1 MKKALRTHAKTIR
14 ACILP
19 DHRTRHN
26 ADIQKKLKTFPLFK
40 NAKTVLFYVSKK
52 NEVDTHKLIQNHLE
66 LNDKIT
72 VIPITHPKTKTLSLS
87 VLKNFDDL
95 KKGAFDI
102 LELPPKN
109 RVPIDPKAIDLVI
122 VPGLLFDK
130 RGHRLGHGHG
140 YYDRLLKKI
149 TAPKIGLAYAC
160 QIVPKLMNEAHDV
173 PVDHLIT
180 EQQIF
185 TFAPLPT

>member
-1 MKKALRTHAKTIR
+1 MKKILRTHAKTIR
-14 ACILP
+14 ACIPP

-26 ADIQKKLKTFPLFK
+26 ADIQKQLESFPLFK
-40 NAKTVLFYVSKK
+40 NAKTVLFYISKK
-52 NEVDTHKLIQNHLE
+52 DEVDTHQLIKNHLK
-66 LNDKIT
+66 LKDKIV
-72 VIPITHPKTKTLSLS
+72 VIPITHPDTKTLSLS

-102 LELPPKN
+102 LELPLEK
-109 RVPIDPKAIDLVI
+109 RISIDPKAIDLVI

-130 RGHRLGHGHG
+130 QGHRLGHGHG

-173 PVDHLIT
+173 PVDHIVT
-180 EQQIF
+180 EKQFF
-185 TFAPLPT
+185 TF